1 MTKDKFFAELEDQ
14 LQRLP
19 KSEREEIL
27 ADYEEHFEH
36 GRLKGRTEHEIATGL
51 GSPKK
56 IARELIADYHISQAT
71 ENQSYPSLFRAFY
84 TSIGLGL
91 FNLVFMLGPF
101 IAMLAVVFSGYVV
114 SLAFVLTPFAGIAS
128 LAWEENMATGFLNLF
143 ITLVL
148 AGLGLLLGVAMKR
161 VSQKF
166 LGWMTRY
173 VQSNLRVIK
182 GENRRG

>member
-14 LQRLP
+14 LRKLP
-19 KSEREEIL
+19 KIEQEEIL

-56 IARELIADYHISQAT
+56 IARELMADYHIGQAK

-84 TSIGLGL
+84 TSIGLGF
-91 FNLVFMLGPF
+91 FNLVFLLGPF
-101 IAMLAVVFSGYVV
+101 IAMLALIFSGYVV
-114 SLAFVLTPFAGIAS
+114 SLAFVLTPFASIAS
-128 LAWEENMATGFLNLF
+128 FIWVESIAEGFLNLF
-143 ITLVL
+143 VTFVL
-148 AGLGLLLGVAMKR
+148 AGLGLLIGVAMKH

-173 VQSNLRVIK
+173 VQSNLNVIK
-182 GENRRG
+182 GESKHG